1 MQKGVTKTTCVDT
14 FPYVYSN
21 VLGGNLNTHGCTLY
35 TTAKSPHVV
44 TLFFFFFR
52 ATTSRGYY
60 VFERRHCPSTIPH
73 LAVEAG
79 GMEEINVLLL
89 TNTPPPPSRG
99 APRGVPRE
107 NEPPFALIVTRHIY
121 SLTLP
126 YILHFRVCSARQ
138 VLNT

>member
-14 FPYVYSN
+14 FAYVYSN

-89 TNTPPPPSRG
+89 TNTPPPPE
-99 APRGVPRE
+99 V
-107 NEPPFALIVTRHIY
+107 LQ
-121 SLTLP
+121 
-126 YILHFRVCSARQ
+126 RVFPGRMNHP
-138 VLNT
+138 LL